1 MNNSHSEEDVNAIT
15 VFWNYCCYQLTGR
28 LGRDRVNWTS
38 ANQKITT
45 ILPPPK
51 KTLPKPNQKKN
62 QQQQKTPYQKKSH
75 KKSPIKPSSTNL
87 TGWVMSTTPKLP
99 DKIH

>member
-45 ILPPPK
+45 ILPPQK
-51 KTLPKPNQKKN
+51 KTLPKPNQKKIN
-62 QQQQKTPYQKKSH
+62 NNKKH
-75 KKSPIKPSSTNL
+75 PTKKSPTKN
-87 TGWVMSTTPKLP
+87 
-99 DKIH
+99 HQ